1 MVIGLETIDSYVNA
15 FKIKYNYLDKLFN
28 GKLNSSRCNIDT
40 ANIFINFE
48 SLYYSM
54 RSTSMEKKISTLT
67 KKELKAIYR
76 QSI

>member
-1 MVIGLETIDSYVNA
+1 MVIGLETIDSYINA

-48 SLYYSM
+48 SL
-54 RSTSMEKKISTLT
+54 
-67 KKELKAIYR
+67 
-76 QSI
+76 